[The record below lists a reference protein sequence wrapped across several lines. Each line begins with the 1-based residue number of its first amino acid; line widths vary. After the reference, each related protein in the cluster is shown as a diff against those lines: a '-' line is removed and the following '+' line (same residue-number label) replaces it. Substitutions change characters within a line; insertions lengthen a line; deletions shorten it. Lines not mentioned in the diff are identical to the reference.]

1 MSIFIDEV
9 TMCFT
14 TWELR
19 DIKHMCIIGN
29 ACLDRN
35 NTLEGPLIQN
45 LLQLFLSW
53 YDSHWLQPGNLPVVV
68 DDMKNDWIDLA
79 RKLTKRTIASQSE
92 VPCPEKAENSCD
104 VM

>member
-1 MSIFIDEV
+1 
-9 TMCFT
+9 
-14 TWELR
+14 
-19 DIKHMCIIGN
+19 
-29 ACLDRN
+29 
-35 NTLEGPLIQN
+35 
-45 LLQLFLSW
+45 
-53 YDSHWLQPGNLPVVV
+53 LPVVV